1 MVRTC
6 PCHGHGRGSTPRRIV
21 LISKHFVAESK
32 NPNYNIDMNIFV
44 TDPCPIQS
52 ALNLPD
58 KHIVKMPLETCQ
70 MLAIIY
76 SDWYYGIGKLH
87 KKDGTP
93 YRTAHGAFRK
103 HPCTI
108 WAAENQYNLAWLI
121 AHGYALCAEYHS
133 RYDKVH
139 TCYSAICEAADI
151 YDRTFD
157 EKCGDAYHKVTDFT
171 RAMPDHIKFDTT
183 IDTITAYKQY
193 LNTKPWLATNYLR
206 IPSRKPSFIITT
218 MTTTPNKSDLPV
230 YDFSTTP
237 EQRANEQAAID
248 QAIKDAEA
256 AMKAPAASR
265 KQDAP
270 AVAKMK
276 AKKLVPAKAK
286 GSKSG
291 RVVGISADENK
302 MLQSLLQTVQNDSNY
317 ATISSS
323 EAFSKLQAR
332 YNKN

>member
-1 MVRTC
+1 
-6 PCHGHGRGSTPRRIV
+6 
-21 LISKHFVAESK
+21 
-32 NPNYNIDMNIFV
+32 MNIFV

-52 ALNLPD
+52 ARNLPD

-76 SDWYYGIGKLH
+76 SDWYYGVGKLY

-93 YRTAHGAFRK
+93 YATARGAFRN
-103 HPCTI
+103 HPCTQ
-108 WAAENQYNLAWLI
+108 WAADNQYNLAWLI
-121 AHGYALCAEYHS
+121 EHGLALCTEYNL

-139 TCYSAICEAADI
+139 TCEAVIYQAESIYRRCFDGDI
-151 YDRTFD
+151 T
-157 EKCGDAYHKVTDFT
+157 DAATRVDKFT
-171 RAMPDHIKFDTT
+171 RAMPDYIKYNNT
-183 IDTITAYKQY
+183 ISTIEAYKIY

-206 IPSRKPSFIITT
+206 IPSRKPSFIITP

-237 EQRANEQAAID
+237 EERASEQAAID
-248 QAIKDAEA
+248 KAIKDAEA
-256 AMKAPAASR
+256 AMKATAAK

-291 RVVGISADENK
+291 RVVGISADENIFLK
-302 MLQSLLQTVQNDSNY
+302 QLLLDIANNTQYNKDAAYN
-317 ATISSS
+317 
-323 EAFSKLQAR
+323 KLIAR
-332 YNKN
+332 YNIKN

>member
-1 MVRTC
+1 
-6 PCHGHGRGSTPRRIV
+6 
-21 LISKHFVAESK
+21 
-32 NPNYNIDMNIFV
+32 MNIFV
-44 TDPCPIQS
+44 TDTSPIQS
-52 ALNLPD
+52 ASNLPD

-76 SDWYYGIGKLH
+76 SDWYYGVGKLY
-87 KKDGTP
+87 KQDGTA
-93 YRTAHGAFRK
+93 YRTAHGAFRS

-108 WAAENQYNLAWLI
+108 WAAANQYNLSWLI
-121 AHGYALCAEYHS
+121 VHGFALCTEYTE
-133 RYDKVH
+133 RYGKVH
-139 TCYSAICEAADI
+139 TCYDVLLQAADI
-151 YDRTFD
+151 YNKCFD
-157 EKCGDAYHKVTDFT
+157 ESWSTAYHKVTEFT
-171 RAMPDHIKFDTT
+171 RAMPEDIKYDTT
-183 IDTITAYKQY
+183 IDTIEAYKRY

-248 QAIKDAEA
+248 KAIKDAEA
-256 AMKAPAASR
+256 AMKAPAAK

-291 RVVGISADENK
+291 RVVGISADENIFLK
-302 MLQSLLQTVQNDSNY
+302 QLLLDIANN
-317 ATISSS
+317 SSYNKD
-323 EAFSKLQAR
+323 EAYSKLIAR
-332 YNKN
+332 YNIKN

>member
-1 MVRTC
+1 
-6 PCHGHGRGSTPRRIV
+6 
-21 LISKHFVAESK
+21 
-32 NPNYNIDMNIFV
+32 MNIFV
-44 TDPCPIQS
+44 TDTCPIQS

-93 YRTAHGAFRK
+93 YRTEHGAFRK

-108 WAAENQYNLAWLI
+108 WAAANQYNLAWLI

-157 EKCGDAYHKVTDFT
+157 EKCGDVYHKVTDFT
-171 RAMPDHIKFDTT
+171 RAMPDDIKFDKT
-183 IDTITAYKQY
+183 IDTITAYKRY

-206 IPSRKPSFIITT
+206 IPSRKPSFIKTT
-218 MTTTPNKSDLPV
+218 MTTSNVNDLPV
-230 YDFSTTP
+230 YDFSNDKPATEQYP
-237 EQRANEQAAID
+237 EPKIAEKDILKDAI
-248 QAIKDAEA
+248 AKAEA
-256 AMKAPAASR
+256 AMAAKS
-265 KQDAP
+265 
-270 AVAKMK
+270 
-276 AKKLVPAKAK
+276 AKKSLVPAKKAPK
-286 GSKSG
+286 KTGKAG
-291 RVVGISADENK
+291 RIVGISADENK
-302 MLQSLLQTVQNDSNY
+302 FLQELFAKLLSDSNY
-317 ATISSS
+317 ATMTSS
-323 EAFSKLQAR
+323 EAFKKIEAR
-332 YNKN
+332 YNK